1 MIKVEFWLNAFD
13 PYSYIAKLHFD
24 QALAMSPRLKY
35 EVNWIWF
42 ADEDLAISQSIS
54 DNLDNSGSEFSIFK
68 KLANQFKQSE
78 VWAQLLLE
86 DFSQQ
91 ATALNRNL
99 DVKDV
104 QPAESIDY
112 AKIIKMVGNTVQQE
126 KLINWLFQSY
136 WEKGHRITAEAI
148 NAEFS
153 FPDDA
158 GSAVIQSVQYDQDL
172 TRELGITE
180 APFMIINEEIGLAGI
195 QPIEHLVEIL
205 SMAQSN

>member
-24 QALAMSPRLKY
+24 QALAMSPRLKH

-42 ADEDLAISQSIS
+42 ADEGTAMSQSIS
-54 DNLDNSGSEFSIFK
+54 DNVENSGSEFSIFK

-99 DVKDV
+99 HVKDI
-104 QPAESIDY
+104 QPAEPIDY
-112 AKIIKMVGNTVQQE
+112 AKIIKMVGSTAQQG
-126 KLINWLFQSY
+126 KLVNWLFHSY
-136 WEKGHRITAEAI
+136 WEKGQSITVESI
-148 NAEFS
+148 NEEFS
-153 FPDDA
+153 LPDYASSD
-158 GSAVIQSVQYDQDL
+158 VIQNVQYDQDL